1 MPFWAFLGFW
11 PILGILVPGPKMAI
25 FGYFWKMGILTVF
38 AIVGENAIFGK
49 NGDFGEN
56 WENGEN
62 QENQDLTKMSRS
74 AKKADF

>member
-1 MPFWAFLGFW
+1 M
-11 PILGILVPGPKMAI
+11 GILVPGPKMVI
-25 FGYFWKMGILTVF
+25 FGYFWKMGILAVSAT
-38 AIVGENAIFGK
+38 VGENAIFGK

-62 QENQDLTKMSRS
+62 KENQDLAKMSRS

>member
-1 MPFWAFLGFW
+1 
-11 PILGILVPGPKMAI
+11 MALL
-25 FGYFWKMGILTVF
+25 GYFWKMGILTVS
-38 AIVGENAIFGK
+38 ATVGENAIFGK

>member
-1 MPFWAFLGFW
+1 
-11 PILGILVPGPKMAI
+11 
-25 FGYFWKMGILTVF
+25 MGILTVF